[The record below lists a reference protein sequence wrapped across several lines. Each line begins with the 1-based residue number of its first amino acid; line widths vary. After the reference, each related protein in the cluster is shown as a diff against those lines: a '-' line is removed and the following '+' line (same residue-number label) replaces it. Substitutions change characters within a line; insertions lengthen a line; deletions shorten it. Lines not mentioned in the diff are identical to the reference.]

1 MISLIVAE
9 ERLQVKPAFNVKRIL
24 VCAVGNAAVDLLA
37 LRLLKADARL
47 QQRVCRVGTGFL
59 QSVRQAK
66 IALEEM
72 PHPQDKRD
80 RLAKCSVVFASLSGS
95 GSAILKNNL
104 FDLIIVDEAGQAT
117 EASTLIAMCHL
128 PPNGRLVLV
137 GGKSEVT
144 G

>member
-1 MISLIVAE
+1 M
-9 ERLQVKPAFNVKRIL
+9 
-24 VCAVGNAAVDLLA
+24 CAVSNAAVDLLA

-80 RLAKCSVVFASLSGS
+80 RLAKCSVVFATLSGS
-95 GSAILKNNL
+95 GSAIFKNNL
-104 FDLIIVDEAGQAT
+104 FNLIIVGEAGQAT
-117 EASTLIAMCHL
+117 EASTLIAMCNL
-128 PPNGRLVLV
+128 PVNERLVLV
-137 GGKSEVT
+137 G
-144 G
+144 